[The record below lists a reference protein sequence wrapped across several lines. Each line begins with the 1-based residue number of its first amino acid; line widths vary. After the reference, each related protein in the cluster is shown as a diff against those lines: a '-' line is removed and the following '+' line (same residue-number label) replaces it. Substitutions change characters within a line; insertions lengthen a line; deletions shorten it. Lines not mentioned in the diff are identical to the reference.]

1 MSMRLRLVIYAL
13 ASLALLAF
21 HAPVK
26 AISSAITGLR
36 EL

>member
-1 MSMRLRLVIYAL
+1 MRLRLLIYAL
-13 ASLALLAF
+13 ASLVLLAF

-26 AISSAITGLR
+26 AVTSAFSGFR

>member
-1 MSMRLRLVIYAL
+1 MRLRLLLYAL
-13 ASLALLAF
+13 ASLVLLAF

-26 AISSAITGLR
+26 AVTSAFSGIR

>member
-1 MSMRLRLVIYAL
+1 MSMRLRLLIYAL
-13 ASLALLAF
+13 ASLVLLAF

-26 AISSAITGLR
+26 AVTSAFSGIR

>member
-1 MSMRLRLVIYAL
+1 MSMRLRLLLYAL
-13 ASLALLAF
+13 ASLVLLAF

-26 AISSAITGLR
+26 AVTSAFSGIR

>member
-1 MSMRLRLVIYAL
+1 MRLRLLIYAL
-13 ASLALLAF
+13 ASLVLLAF

-26 AISSAITGLR
+26 AVTSAFSGIR